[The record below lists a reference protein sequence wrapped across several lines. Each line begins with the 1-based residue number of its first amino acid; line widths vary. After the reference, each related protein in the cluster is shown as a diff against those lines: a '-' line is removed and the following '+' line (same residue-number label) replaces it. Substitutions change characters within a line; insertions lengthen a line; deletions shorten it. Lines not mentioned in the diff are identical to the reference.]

1 MNKESIVSIS
11 PPIDPR
17 QLKLFQMQLRQPVNH
32 QPYFRLMPVMENEFL
47 NFRPTDLKLCG
58 LIPLNKRKKK
68 VENVKTNRGG
78 ITIRRRKNKSM
89 NPSTAFYHWVSLYH
103 RRSTVPW
110 EKAIDRRPEF
120 PSLLP
125 LPLNKTLRPRPRVGI
140 PFCQTECWKIWVV
153 LL

>member
-78 ITIRRRKNKSM
+78 ITIRRRKKKSM
-89 NPSTAFYHWVSLYH
+89 NPSTA
-103 RRSTVPW
+103 ST
-110 EKAIDRRPEF
+110 
-120 PSLLP
+120 
-125 LPLNKTLRPRPRVGI
+125 TG
-140 PFCQTECWKIWVV
+140 
-153 LL
+153 